1 MFVNVLPT
9 GARSRVL
16 RKFSFQPTNDLDHSS
31 GLILFPGRMLQLMFL
46 ARLTTLLR
54 RLTKLRLAT
63 LNVMIVGRSLINRV
77 LIVRYQ
83 IAAITIRVSWRSG
96 LLIRIDVRADHISR
110 QNLRLNVC
118 SWRLRRRVIP
128 LKSVVCTR
136 LSQIS
141 PMLRRYLGERRET
154 LRLFPSRLMVSC
166 RRGPRFRW

>member
-1 MFVNVLPT
+1 MMVMMMNMFVNVLPT

-110 QNLRLNVC
+110 
-118 SWRLRRRVIP
+118 
-128 LKSVVCTR
+128 
-136 LSQIS
+136 
-141 PMLRRYLGERRET
+141 
-154 LRLFPSRLMVSC
+154 
-166 RRGPRFRW
+166 